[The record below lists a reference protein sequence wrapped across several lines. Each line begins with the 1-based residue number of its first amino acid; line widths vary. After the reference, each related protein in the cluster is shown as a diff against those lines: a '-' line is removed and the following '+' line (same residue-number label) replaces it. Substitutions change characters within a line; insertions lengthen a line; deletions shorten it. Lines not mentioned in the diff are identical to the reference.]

1 MCFLKLLQLS
11 FLDKKK
17 TVCATFGKK
26 NLSKTNPEQL

>member
-11 FLDKKK
+11 FFLKKK